1 MVPTFQYI
9 SCYCLS
15 SLVIIWFLVPP
26 SFQYISCYCLSGTDG
41 GSRLNFPYFNTSHVT
56 VYPLTIIDLNL
67 LSHFNTSHVTVYRCW
82 TRCSFYRDI
91 FQYISCYCLSTH
103 HLSIHNRNRISIHLM
118 LLFINCYIV
127 NCLLCSIFQYISC
140 YCLSYTLSNRNI
152 NHNISIHLM
161 LLFIP
166 FTFPF
171 IRSSIVISIHLML
184 LFILSWF

>member
-1 MVPTFQYI
+1 MPRISSKHLFQYI

-15 SLVIIWFLVPP
+15 RDYAAKNNIVI
-26 SFQYISCYCLSGTDG
+26 
-41 GSRLNFPYFNTSHVT
+41 
-56 VYPLTIIDLNL
+56 
-67 LSHFNTSHVTVYRCW
+67 HFNTSHVTVYQHITCQS
-82 TRCSFYRDI
+82 TTETE